1 MPVNKEAYIRYKI
14 IDTCLSGK
22 KSFPS
27 MADLISTCENEL
39 GKKFTISTIQK
50 DIKAMKEDEAL
61 GFLAPIKYSKSYNGY
76 YYTDENYT
84 IKKIQLNENEIDSL
98 IAAVDLLTTFN
109 GDRVSSNFGVAIDK
123 VLTSV
128 KEKYEKTSDKR
139 TIIQTENPP
148 KQRGWEHFD
157 KFFKATKERIPVSFI
172 HYNYKKRDFNSIV
185 LHPYLLKEFQNRWYI
200 IGYSENHKAIRY
212 FGIDRIM
219 EPLLLKKTFVLQPDF
234 NAEKHFENIYGI
246 YALSKKVEKIEFE
259 VKPMLGN
266 YLQSQPIHE
275 SQKIEAYYSYGSLRL
290 SLQLIPSQELL
301 NFFLMMSNQL
311 ILKSPKW
318 LVEEIKMQQKSSMLN
333 YL

>member
-14 IDTCLSGK
+14 IDTCLSTN
-22 KSFPS
+22 KSYPS
-27 MADLISTCENEL
+27 MNDLIRKCEHEL
-39 GKKFTISTIQK
+39 GKKFTVSTIQK

-61 GFLAPIKYSKSYNGY
+61 GFMAPIKFSKSNNGY
-76 YYTDENYT
+76 YYSDENYT
-84 IKKIQLNENEIDSL
+84 IKKIQLNDNEIDSL
-98 IAAVDLLTTFN
+98 IAAVDLLATFN
-109 GDRVSSNFGVAIDK
+109 GDRVSSTFGLAIDK
-123 VLTSV
+123 VLTSI

-157 KFFKATKERIPVSFI
+157 NFFKATKERIPVSFI

-219 EPLLLKKTFVLQPDF
+219 EPLLLNKEFVLQPDF
-234 NAEKHFENIYGI
+234 NAEKHFENIYGV

-259 VKPMLGN
+259 VKTMLGN

-275 SQKIEAYYSYGSLRL
+275 SQKIEAYYKYGSLKL

-301 NFFLMMSNQL
+301 NFFLMMGNQL
-311 ILKSPKW
+311 VLKSPKW
-318 LVEEIKMQQKSSMLN
+318 LVEEIKKQQKSSMIN